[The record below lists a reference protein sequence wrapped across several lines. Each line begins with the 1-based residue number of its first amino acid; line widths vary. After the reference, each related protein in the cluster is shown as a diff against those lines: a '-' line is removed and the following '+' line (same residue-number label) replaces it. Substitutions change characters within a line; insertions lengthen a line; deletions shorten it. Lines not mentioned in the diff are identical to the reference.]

1 MNMNLLNKSEQKKKQ
16 DLMQI
21 KDRWQIKNR
30 FSIKN
35 VNTSKCKRNQVP
47 ISDINTFEQ
56 QIFFEK
62 ILCSNIDFLLFTIKN
77 YSNRFLFNFYTINKF
92 KHYKNKKN
100 AKNKKTSSNLI
111 QIFQQLHSSSKITF
125 QLREMTKQEK

>member
-77 YSNRFLFNFYTINKF
+77 YSNRFLFNFYQNNLTSADKF
-92 KHYKNKKN
+92 NGFHCFDDKRY
-100 AKNKKTSSNLI
+100 L
-111 QIFQQLHSSSKITF
+111 FSSKPCN
-125 QLREMTKQEK
+125 EMLMQGETNFFK